1 MSAAVKEPSSCSHSI
16 AFIRRRLLA
25 PLCPPR
31 SRERSE
37 YSADIYERIEFS
49 HLHHLILILI
59 HYIEEKVVRVEERS
73 IYLSSSF
80 WTAFYPRR
88 TGRKEKNLLENIDN
102 YKHSDLDIR
111 NRDGVLKL
119 IKETQPSALIHC
131 AAQPSHDLA
140 ANIPFEDFEINALS
154 TLNLLEATR
163 QFAPNT
169 NFIFLSTNKV
179 YGDHPNLLPLKELE
193 TRFEYAL
200 EINENGIDETMNI
213 DQCTH
218 SLFGVS
224 KVAADLLVQEYG
236 RNFGMSTVCLRGGC
250 LTGPAHRGAKLHGFL
265 SYLGR
270 CIAKDMK
277 YTIFGYKGK
286 QVRDNIHSYDLVNC
300 FWEFYKK
307 PKKKGE
313 VYNIGG
319 GRFSSCSI
327 IEALNEVETQLKINI
342 KKKFIKQNRVGDHI
356 WYISNMKKFK
366 NDYPKWRQKFST
378 KKILV
383 QLIDE
388 FS

>member
-1 MSAAVKEPSSCSHSI
+1 MVKALYKQFNVVVGVDNNQRSKFFGSHGDTSD
-16 AFIRRRLLA
+16 IRQFL
-25 PLCPPR
+25 
-31 SRERSE
+31 
-37 YSADIYERIEFS
+37 
-49 HLHHLILILI
+49 
-59 HYIEEKVVRVEERS
+59 K
-73 IYLSSSF
+73 
-80 WTAFYPRR
+80 
-88 TGRKEKNLLENIDN
+88 ENIDN

-111 NRDGVLKL
+111 DRDGVLQL
-119 IKETQPSALIHC
+119 IKEIQPSALIHC

-140 ANIPFEDFEINALS
+140 ANIPFEDFEINALA

-163 QFAPNT
+163 QFSPNT

-200 EINENGIDETMNI
+200 KAHENGIDETMNI

-270 CIAKDMK
+270 CIAKDMS

-286 QVRDNIHSYDLVNC
+286 QVRDNIHCDDVANLVRLIID
-300 FWEFYKK
+300 K
-307 PKKKGE
+307 PVKGE
-313 VYNIGG
+313 VFNLGG
-319 GRFSSCSI
+319 GAENSCSML
-327 IEALNEVETQLKINI
+327 EAIQAFETISGRKLRYEYDDKH
-342 KKKFIKQNRVGDHI
+342 RTGDHI
-356 WYISNMKKFK
+356 CYYSNLSKIKSAYPSWTIEK
-366 NDYPKWRQKFST
+366 NLE
-378 KKILV
+378 KIYEEIY
-383 QLIDE
+383 QSWID
-388 FS
+388 

>member
-1 MSAAVKEPSSCSHSI
+1 MQNTTLLVTGACGLIGSAMVKSLHKQFNLVVGVDNNQRSKFFGSHGDTSD
-16 AFIRRRLLA
+16 IRQ
-25 PLCPPR
+25 
-31 SRERSE
+31 
-37 YSADIYERIEFS
+37 F
-49 HLHHLILILI
+49 LI
-59 HYIEEKVVRVEERS
+59 
-73 IYLSSSF
+73 
-80 WTAFYPRR
+80 
-88 TGRKEKNLLENIDN
+88 ENIDN

-193 TRFEYAL
+193 TRFEYASK
-200 EINENGIDETMNI
+200 INENGIDETMNI

-286 QVRDNIHSYDLVNC
+286 QVRDNIHCDDVANLVRLIID
-300 FWEFYKK
+300 K
-307 PKKKGE
+307 PVRGE
-313 VYNIGG
+313 VFNLGG
-319 GRFSSCSI
+319 GSENSCSML
-327 IEALNEVETQLKINI
+327 EAIQAFETISGRKLRYQYDDKH
-342 KKKFIKQNRVGDHI
+342 RTGDHI
-356 WYISNMKKFK
+356 CYYSNLSKLKSA
-366 NDYPKWRQKFST
+366 YPSWRIEKSLE
-378 KKILV
+378 KIYEEIY
-383 QLIDE
+383 QSWID
-388 FS
+388 